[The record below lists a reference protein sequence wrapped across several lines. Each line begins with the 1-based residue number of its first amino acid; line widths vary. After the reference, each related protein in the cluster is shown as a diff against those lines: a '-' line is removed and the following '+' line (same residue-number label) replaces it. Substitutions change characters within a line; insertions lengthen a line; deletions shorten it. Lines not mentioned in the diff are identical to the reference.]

1 MYFVV
6 RGECEIVEREGNN
19 TESNRRTYG
28 VGDHFGQISLIIPD
42 AIQYKHL
49 KGVRA
54 VQDTT
59 LISLKRK
66 TLFYHRELSD
76 RSMSIFL
83 KAVSADINIEDE
95 VIVKPASCIKDI
107 ENYIHKIRETAHQG
121 GAGAMHKA
129 IRKRASETFS
139 LEADAG
145 KATEGVAEK

>member
-6 RGECEIVEREGNN
+6 RGECEVVEREGYN

-28 VGDHFGQISLIIPD
+28 VGDHFGQMSLIIPD

-49 KGVRA
+49 KGARA

-66 TLFYHRELSD
+66 TLFYLRELSD

-83 KAVSADINIEDE
+83 KSVSADINIEDE
-95 VIVKPASCIKDI
+95 VIVKPASCIDDI
-107 ENYIHKIRETAHQG
+107 KKYIHKIQETAHEG

-129 IRKRASETFS
+129 IAKGHQKRFLWKMT
-139 LEADAG
+139 LQR
-145 KATEGVAEK
+145 